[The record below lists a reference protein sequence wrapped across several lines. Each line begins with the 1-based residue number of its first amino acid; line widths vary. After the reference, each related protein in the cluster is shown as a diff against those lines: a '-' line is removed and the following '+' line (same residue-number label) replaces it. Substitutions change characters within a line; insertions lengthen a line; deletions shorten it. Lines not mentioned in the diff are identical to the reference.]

1 MRKSSIGVCLALAG
15 LALVSVRP
23 AFADDNATSSLNAKP
38 AVASPTPAA
47 QPAPAPSS
55 SSFTW
60 SGVYI
65 GASVGYNWAK
75 GDTTFGPLPT
85 PAQFINLE
93 PQTLPLSPRG
103 IIGGLQ
109 MGYDHQHRKMVLGVV
124 GDFSGTNSRAS
135 VVVSPIIQNNGTP
148 FGVGSFES
156 ARVDTKTISTIRG
169 RIGYAW
175 GSRFLVYATGGLA
188 FGRVFQGA
196 DTDFQ
201 PGGGTTD
208 YLAKLDH
215 IKMGIA
221 AGGGGEF
228 SMTHHWSAG
237 AEFIYVDLGNETN
250 ITNPTPAL
258 PPFQVA
264 YTWQTKSKIARG
276 FINYRF

>member
-1 MRKSSIGVCLALAG
+1 MSSVGVFLAFAA

-23 AFADDNATSSLNAKP
+23 AFADDNATPASNAKP
-38 AVASPTPAA
+38 AVSSPAPAA
-47 QPAPAPSS
+47 KPTPAPSS
-55 SSFTW
+55 ATSTW

-75 GDTTFGPLPT
+75 GDTAFAPLPT
-85 PAQFINLE
+85 ATQFVNLL

-124 GDFSGTNSRAS
+124 GDFSGTSSRAS
-135 VVVSPIIQNNGTP
+135 LVITPITQNNGTP
-148 FGVGSFES
+148 FPGAGFVAAHE
-156 ARVDTKTISTIRG
+156 DTKTISTIRG

-175 GSRFLVYATGGLA
+175 GSHFLVYATGGLA
-188 FGRVFQGA
+188 FGRVFQSA
-196 DTDFQ
+196 ETDFQ
-201 PGGGTTD
+201 PAGTTD

-228 SMTHHWSAG
+228 KISHHWSAG

-250 ITNPTPAL
+250 ITNPVPAL